1 MLRRWSVSIFCR
13 LHYEPKNDDDVS
25 TRRRSDGAVSS
36 PGPYS
41 AISLN
46 VPICEPYQ
54 SHRTVND
61 INHV

>member
-1 MLRRWSVSIFCR
+1 MLRRRSVSIFCK

-25 TRRRSDGAVSS
+25 TRRNDGAVSS

-46 VPICEPYQ
+46 VPICQPYR